1 MMNEKECFMPNFRE
15 IRFAEKKEEIFFKAS
30 EIFAKKGY
38 EKATLEEIAAELKL
52 TKGSLYHYFKGKED
66 ILFQSLIRAHALA
79 NQMLSKIVA
88 RKDIPPKDKLYFAIK
103 EHVKFL
109 TTKFVYATLRQ
120 QELLLPAKLRD
131 EVRAERRKFQEMFV
145 GIVHEGIEEGVFKPV
160 NLKLVSFAILGAT
173 NWVAR
178 WYSPDGP
185 FSPDEIGEAFA
196 DYLVGGLE
204 K

>member
-1 MMNEKECFMPNFRE
+1 MPVPNFRK
-15 IRFAEKKEEIFFKAS
+15 IRFAEKKEDIFFKAA

-52 TKGSLYHYFKGKED
+52 TKGSIYHYFKGKED
-66 ILFQSLIRAHALA
+66 ILFQGLIRSHTLA
-79 NQMLSKIVA
+79 SQVLTKVVE
-88 RKDIPPKDKLYFAIK
+88 RKDLSSRAKLRLAIK
-103 EHVKFL
+103 EHVNVL
-109 TTKFVYATLRQ
+109 TTEFVYATLRQ
-120 QELLLPAKLRD
+120 QELLLPVRLRD
-131 EVRAERRKFQEMFV
+131 EVRVERKKFQQMFV
-145 GIVHEGIEEGVFKPV
+145 GIVHEGIEDGTFKPV
-160 NLKLVSFAILGAT
+160 DLKLVSFAILGAV

-185 FSPDEIGEAFA
+185 FSPEKIGEAFA

>member
-1 MMNEKECFMPNFRE
+1 LPNFRE
-15 IRFAEKKEEIFFKAS
+15 IRFAEKKEEIFFKAA

-38 EKATLEEIAAELKL
+38 EKATLEEIAAGLKL

-66 ILFQSLIRAHALA
+66 ILFQSLIRAHAMA
-79 NQMLSKIVA
+79 NEVLSKIVE
-88 RKDIPPKDKLYFAIK
+88 RRDIPPKAKLCLAIK
-103 EHVKFL
+103 EHVKVL

-120 QELLLPAKLRD
+120 QELLLPAELRD
-131 EVRAERRKFQEMFV
+131 EVRAERKKFQKMFV
-145 GIVHEGIEEGVFKPV
+145 GIVHEGIEDGTFKPV

-185 FSPDEIGEAFA
+185 FNPEKIGEAFA

>member
-1 MMNEKECFMPNFRE
+1 MPNFRE
-15 IRFAEKKEEIFFKAS
+15 IRFAEKKEEIFSKAA

-38 EKATLEEIAAELKL
+38 ERATLEEIAAELKL
-52 TKGSLYHYFKGKED
+52 TKGSLYHYFKGKDD
-66 ILFQSLIRAHALA
+66 ILFQSLLRAHTIAS
-79 NQMLSKIVA
+79 QVLSKIVE
-88 RKDIPPKDKLYFAIK
+88 RRDIPPKDRLYLAIE
-103 EHVKFL
+103 EHVKVL

-131 EVRAERRKFQEMFV
+131 KVRRERKKFQQMFV
-145 GIVHEGIEEGVFKPV
+145 GIIHEGIEDGTFKPV

-185 FSPDEIGEAFA
+185 FSPEEIGEALA
-196 DYLVGGLE
+196 DYLVHGLE

>member
-1 MMNEKECFMPNFRE
+1 MSVPNFRE
-15 IRFAEKKEEIFFKAS
+15 IRFAERKEEIFFKAA

-79 NQMLSKIVA
+79 SQVLSKVVA
-88 RKDIPPKDKLYFAIK
+88 RRDISPRAKLRLAVK
-103 EHVKFL
+103 EHVNVL
-109 TTKFVYATLRQ
+109 TTEFVYATLRQ
-120 QELLLPAKLRD
+120 QELLLPVKLRN
-131 EVRAERRKFQEMFV
+131 EVRVERKKFQQMFV
-145 GIVHEGIEEGVFKPV
+145 DIVHEGIEDGTFKPV
-160 NLKLVSFAILGAT
+160 DLKLVSFAILGAV

-185 FSPDEIGEAFA
+185 FSPEKIGEAFA

>member
-1 MMNEKECFMPNFRE
+1 MPNFRK
-15 IRFAEKKEEIFFKAS
+15 IRFSEKKEEIFIKAT
-30 EIFAKKGY
+30 EIFAEKGY

-52 TKGSLYHYFKGKED
+52 TKGSLYHYFEGKED
-66 ILFQSLIRAHALA
+66 ILFQCLIRAHSLA
-79 NQMLSKIVA
+79 NEALSRIVE
-88 RKDIPPKDKLYFAIK
+88 RKDISPRDRLYLAVR
-103 EHVKFL
+103 EHVKVL

-120 QELLLPAKLRD
+120 QELLLPAKLRQ
-131 EVRAERRKFQEMFV
+131 EVREERKRFEDMFV
-145 GIVHEGIEEGVFKPV
+145 SIIYEGIEEGTFKPV

-185 FSPDEIGEAFA
+185 FSPEKIGETFA

>member
-1 MMNEKECFMPNFRE
+1 MPNFRE
-15 IRFAEKKEEIFFKAS
+15 IRFAEKKEEIFLRAAD
-30 EIFAKKGY
+30 IFAKKGY
-38 EKATLEEIAAELKL
+38 EKTTLEEIAAELKM
-52 TKGSLYHYFKGKED
+52 TKGSIYHYFNGKED

-79 NQMLSKIVA
+79 NQVLSKIIE
-88 RKDIPPKDKLYFAIK
+88 RRDIPPKDKLYLAIK
-103 EHVKFL
+103 EHIKVL

-120 QELLLPAKLRD
+120 QELLLPVKLRD
-131 EVRAERRKFQEMFV
+131 EVRAERKKFQQMLV
-145 GIVHEGIEEGVFKPV
+145 GIVHEGIEEGAFKPA

-185 FSPDEIGEAFA
+185 FSPEAIGEAFA

>member
-1 MMNEKECFMPNFRE
+1 MPNFRE
-15 IRFAEKKEEIFFKAS
+15 IRFAEKKEEIFFKAA

-38 EKATLEEIAAELKL
+38 EKTTLEEIAAELKL

-66 ILFQSLIRAHALA
+66 ILFQSFIKAHSLA
-79 NQMLSKIVA
+79 VQVLSKIVE
-88 RKDIPPKDKLYFAIK
+88 RKDIPPKVKLCLAIK
-103 EHVKFL
+103 EHIKVL

-120 QELLLPAKLRD
+120 QELLLPAELRG
-131 EVRAERRKFQEMFV
+131 EVRVERKKFQQMFV
-145 GIVHEGIEEGVFKPV
+145 SIVHEGIEDGTFKPV

-185 FSPDEIGEAFA
+185 FSPEKIGEAFA